1 MGVGVGASAGVAG
14 RVRERCGRG
23 TPHPVASDAW
33 LARAWGVGV
42 GRLCG
47 VVRRR
52 VHFLK
57 MTKEVGQMLASHFL
71 KSDKEVAQI

>member
-1 MGVGVGASAGVAG
+1 MSAVAEED
-14 RVRERCGRG
+14 RTLSLR
-23 TPHPVASDAW
+23 DAW
-33 LARAWGVGV
+33 RA
-42 GRLCG
+42 CG
-47 VVRRR
+47 VWWAPVRRS